1 MIKMQNLIYYT
12 LGRSKLCSDN
22 KAVTRCC
29 HLFGLTCNGSLL
41 GEAVLKIGA
50 VGDTY
55 EQLTLKHQYYSYFAG
70 QIYLLFTNGND
81 TFLTNT
87 KTEILFNSGKFLNQV
102 SETKGEFSH

>member
-50 VGDTY
+50 VSDTY
-55 EQLTLKHQYYSYFAG
+55 E
-70 QIYLLFTNGND
+70 
-81 TFLTNT
+81 
-87 KTEILFNSGKFLNQV
+87 
-102 SETKGEFSH
+102 